1 MITEVLWISI
11 TRQRK
16 ILESS
21 GRSDEHAHTRTFY
34 VFISLTVFPFY
45 LSLSLS
51 LCSPDRLA
59 DWLGEVQKIYEEGEK
74 ELKELRRRRAK
85 IQHDLED
92 VDDLEDEYKN
102 ESKALRAEISNIRS
116 DIMTA
121 EQKRT
126 QLKRFAFDL
135 AMQLS

>member
-1 MITEVLWISI
+1 M
-11 TRQRK
+11 
-16 ILESS
+16 
-21 GRSDEHAHTRTFY
+21 
-34 VFISLTVFPFY
+34 
-45 LSLSLS
+45 
-51 LCSPDRLA
+51 A

>member
-1 MITEVLWISI
+1 
-11 TRQRK
+11 
-16 ILESS
+16 
-21 GRSDEHAHTRTFY
+21 
-34 VFISLTVFPFY
+34 
-45 LSLSLS
+45 
-51 LCSPDRLA
+51 LA